1 MMMLSVVVTKYTKRK
16 KVDITHRISEHSGP
30 ILIESQM
37 KVVYAYQKMKSV
49 MSIGLEKYEYEYE
62 KAARASVLPSFSC

>member
-1 MMMLSVVVTKYTKRK
+1 
-16 KVDITHRISEHSGP
+16 
-30 ILIESQM
+30 M